1 MTGAAEDLAAE
12 DLATEDL
19 AAQAGPAT
27 RIRARWLYG
36 GAGVAR
42 RGAAILIRGDRI
54 AAVGPDAAVPHT
66 GGPELTFEAATVLP
80 GLIDAHTHLLL
91 PYGQDL
97 TRVRGGSAAATAAAR
112 AVACRLL
119 GRGVTTVRDLGSPGT
134 DGQDLRDAI
143 GSRPADGPTVVAAGR
158 PITSPDGHFRSFG
171 ITVEG
176 AAEAAGAVRLLHD
189 EGADLV
195 KIAVTGGS
203 LTPGTDMS
211 RAYLGRSEMA
221 AIVAAAHGRGLRVA
235 AHAHGTEGIEIALAV
250 GVDTIEHCTW
260 LDARGRI
267 QAPPPELLR
276 ALCDRKQSV
285 VLAGPIEPTIA
296 DLLDGAVAP
305 GSDPRMAPGPDPRMA
320 PGPDSGMAPG
330 LERRL
335 RIWRNGR
342 TLARAGVPVALG
354 SDSVYGQFS
363 DCRDL
368 TARARAMVAFAGW
381 RPAEVL
387 AALTSGGAH
396 ALGRA
401 GEVGTIAPGAYAD
414 LLVVAG
420 NPTESIGDLDRV
432 VAVFKRGRRVARDES
447 VTG

>member
-1 MTGAAEDLAAE
+1 MTGTAEDREAS
-12 DLATEDL
+12 
-19 AAQAGPAT
+19 PAT

-42 RGAAILIRGDRI
+42 RGAAILVRGDRI
-54 AAVGPDAAVPHT
+54 AAVGPDADVPHT

-91 PYGQDL
+91 PYGRDL
-97 TRVRGGSAAATAAAR
+97 TRVDSGSAAATAAAR
-112 AVACRLL
+112 AVAARLL

-134 DGQDLRDAI
+134 DGQALRDAI
-143 GSRPADGPTVVAAGR
+143 GARPADGPTVVAAGR
-158 PITSPDGHFRSFG
+158 PITSPHGHFRSFG

-221 AIVAAAHGRGLRVA
+221 AIVAAAHARGMRVA
-235 AHAHGTEGIEIALAV
+235 AHAHGTEGIEIALAA

-276 ALCDRKQSV
+276 ALCDRRQSV
-285 VLAGPIEPTIA
+285 VLAGPIEPAIA
-296 DLLDGAVAP
+296 DLLDTPVPSGA
-305 GSDPRMAPGPDPRMA
+305 
-320 PGPDSGMAPG
+320 DSPMAPG

-354 SDSVYGQFS
+354 SDSIYGQFP

-368 TARARAMVAFAGW
+368 TVRARAMVAFAGW
-381 RPAEVL
+381 RPAEAL

-432 VAVFKRGRRVARDES
+432 VAVFKRGRRVARDAP
-447 VTG
+447 VNG